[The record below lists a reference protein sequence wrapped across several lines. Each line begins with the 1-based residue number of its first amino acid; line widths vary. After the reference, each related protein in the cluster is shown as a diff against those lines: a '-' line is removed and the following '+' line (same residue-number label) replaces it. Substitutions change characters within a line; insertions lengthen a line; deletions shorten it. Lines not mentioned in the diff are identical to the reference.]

1 MRKVIC
7 GILLKLNLLLAED
20 FINLEKE
27 IKIKYIGSHINKAI
41 KLENINLEEVEGQIF
56 ALIFISNSIENILNS
71 EFESFILQITNDL
84 KKQLKIKKIEVI
96 IIQSTELNA
105 KKRVI
110 QKKY

>member
-1 MRKVIC
+1 MKKVMC
-7 GILLKLNLLLAED
+7 GVLLKLNLLLAKD

-27 IKIKYIGSHINKAI
+27 IKIKYTSSYINKAI